1 MDDFH
6 VVFTLWR
13 IVKWTIKHIL
23 VWTHH
28 TINRDSLA
36 LLGEIPPN
44 EVRVKSSV
52 IPSKFDNLDTA
63 CVMNDTL

>member
-1 MDDFH
+1 MDRF
-6 VVFTLWR
+6 
-13 IVKWTIKHIL
+13 L

-63 CVMNDTL
+63 CVMNDTV